1 MVAVRVLGFMG
12 TGSTQSLCALFW
24 QASLLPPEQFS
35 YLENEEARLSDLS
48 VVPPKIHGLGILDAC
63 RKALH
68 KGENFCLCPVE
79 GAGGTELMAS
89 IGKIVYAVTSP
100 RIISAVTP
108 FLRTSM
114 YKSEA

>member
-1 MVAVRVLGFMG
+1 M
-12 TGSTQSLCALFW
+12 
-24 QASLLPPEQFS
+24 
-35 YLENEEARLSDLS
+35 
-48 VVPPKIHGLGILDAC
+48 VPPKIHGLGILDAC
-63 RKALH
+63 RKGSQALH

-89 IGKIVYAVTSP
+89 IGKIVCAVTSL

-114 YKSEA
+114 YKSKA